1 MPPARPGV
9 VSGLVRAWS
18 ALDWTSPW
26 IIAFLVTVAIV
37 ALVRRWSLVL
47 LLLLLVALAEGL
59 QYLLAHSSLGPDFN
73 RGVVIGIYVFG
84 GILFLFLAIAHFFT
98 KE

>member
-1 MPPARPGV
+1 M
-9 VSGLVRAWS
+9 SGIVPNWS
-18 ALDWTSPW
+18 GLDWTSPW
-26 IIAFLVTVAIV
+26 VIAFLAVVAIV

-73 RGVVIGIYVFG
+73 RGIVVGVYVFG